1 MPIGAPAAIRARSK
15 GVPHMNDLIY
25 VAMSVAFFVIAAA
38 YVIFCGKV
46 R

>member
-1 MPIGAPAAIRARSK
+1 
-15 GVPHMNDLIY
+15 VPDMNDLIY
-25 VAMSVAFFVIAAA
+25 VAISVAFFAIAAA